1 MLLAKICLIPVL
13 QSRNVF
19 SRCILEN
26 SILANLKFFDDL
38 CCRVVL
44 CHRFGDHTP
53 YLVRNIRF
61 EQSIYI
67 NSADKNLPVHLNTIY
82 LSCYAVSINRRTG
95 YAHKFGNIIARQ
107 ILLFKCSGR
116 W

>member
-1 MLLAKICLIPVL
+1 MLQIL
-13 QSRNVF
+13 F
-19 SRCILEN
+19 STALFLY
-26 SILANLKFFDDL
+26 LANLIFFDDL

-53 YLVRNIRF
+53 YLVRDIRF

-107 ILLFKCSGR
+107 ILLFKCSG
-116 W
+116 